1 MPTKAKTVDDYL
13 AAQPPLARRLLKRVR
28 TVIRRTLPDAEE
40 VISYGIPA
48 YRLNKRIA
56 IYFAGWK
63 DHFSLYPISKRMET
77 ALEGHDLS
85 GRGTIRFSYEDRL
98 PVHLISQI
106 AQLRAAELEAAKKK
120 KK

>member
-1 MPTKAKTVDDYL
+1 MPAKAKTVDDYL

-28 TVIRRTLPDAEE
+28 TVIRRALPGAEE
-40 VISYGIPA
+40 VLSYGIPA

-63 DHFSLYPISKRMET
+63 DHFSLYPISKRMEKQL
-77 ALEGHDLS
+77 AGHDLS

-98 PVHLISQI
+98 PVHLISHI
-106 AQLRAAELEAAKKK
+106 AQLRAEELSKK
-120 KK
+120 